1 MCGPYAFQLRQPMG
15 GVSARPLSN
24 ALTPERKA
32 VMAALTIMKI
42 RIVSELQVGMA
53 RISSGP
59 HCSSC
64 CKLRQTSTLSKAGG
78 AQGSVLRVSQ
88 FWKLL
93 QLFGV
98 KFTPVGVPCIDV
110 LPPPAKT
117 TAPAPPPRAAI
128 GQTNPRA
135 QFSSGGMRSPACHH
149 RITCI
154 WSGHWEDKSNEPSVR
169 SL

>member
-1 MCGPYAFQLRQPMG
+1 MG
-15 GVSARPLSN
+15 GVSARPLSK

-32 VMAALTIMKI
+32 VMAALTMKKI

-59 HCSSC
+59 HCSS
-64 CKLRQTSTLSKAGG
+64 LQAAAQTSTRSKTGG
-78 AQGSVLRVSQ
+78 GLRAAFCASHS

-93 QLFGV
+93 QLFSV
-98 KFTPVGVPCIDV
+98 KITPVGVPFIDV
-110 LPPPAKT
+110 CVFHRFCVPPPAT
-117 TAPAPPPRAAI
+117 PPSPPAQQQVKLTHGHNFQAV
-128 GQTNPRA
+128 GCV
-135 QFSSGGMRSPACHH
+135 SPACHH